1 MAGTPPPIVFDCD
14 GVLLDTEAGWTR
26 AETILF
32 ERYGHP
38 YGPEEKRR
46 LIGLALPEAARRFE
60 EMLGQSGRAAEL
72 LDEVMDLVAED
83 FRRGVEIMP
92 GVRELLAELRGTRP
106 MAVASNSYRRLVDL
120 SLQVAG
126 LDGVF
131 KVVITGD
138 EIERP
143 KPAPDIYLEACRRL
157 AVSPTEAVAIEDSP
171 AGVAAARAAGLY
183 VIGIPYLTGLDLTEA
198 NLQAESL
205 EADEVR
211 TVLHTGGDDGGS

>member
-1 MAGTPPPIVFDCD
+1 MFDCD

-32 ERYGHP
+32 ERYGRT

-46 LIGLALPEAARRFE
+46 LIGLALPVAAERFE
-60 EMLGQSGRAAEL
+60 DMLGRPGRAAEL
-72 LDEVMDLVAED
+72 LDEVVELVAED
-83 FRRGVEIMP
+83 FRRGIEIMP
-92 GVRELLAELRGTRP
+92 GVRRLLEELRGTRP

-120 SLQVAG
+120 SLEVAG

-131 KVVITGD
+131 DVVITGD

-157 AVSPTEAVAIEDSP
+157 GVEPADAVAVEDSP
-171 AGVAAARAAGLY
+171 TGVAAAKAAGMF
-183 VIGIPYLTGLDLTEA
+183 VIGIPYLAGLELEEA
-198 NLQAESL
+198 DLQASSL
-205 EADEVR
+205 EADEVSK
-211 TVLHTGGDDGGS
+211 VLHTGGDDGGS

>member
-1 MAGTPPPIVFDCD
+1 
-14 GVLLDTEAGWTR
+14 
-26 AETILF
+26 
-32 ERYGHP
+32 
-38 YGPEEKRR
+38 
-46 LIGLALPEAARRFE
+46 
-60 EMLGQSGRAAEL
+60 
-72 LDEVMDLVAED
+72 
-83 FRRGVEIMP
+83 
-92 GVRELLAELRGTRP
+92 
-106 MAVASNSYRRLVDL
+106 VDL

-131 KVVITGD
+131 EVIITGD